1 MRPMILIAAL
11 LAASPAH
18 AAMCPA
24 LLTKATPATRAA
36 DAALIRKLAHQN
48 VRASGIGEVLS
59 DGKWRVIWATPEN
72 AENGVYFFRRGAK
85 AWRYVDVWGGVVAPG
100 EKPGVLSWARKLG
113 APPAIARCFADTAAA
128 EE

>member
-1 MRPMILIAAL
+1 MRPLLLIAAL
-11 LAASPAH
+11 LAASPAY
-18 AAMCPA
+18 AATCPT
-24 LLTKATPATRAA
+24 LLAKATPATRAA

-48 VRASGIGEVLS
+48 VRASGIGDVLS

-85 AWRYVDVWGGVVAPG
+85 GWRYVDVWGGVVAPG
-100 EKPGVLSWARKLG
+100 EKPGVLQWARKLG
-113 APPAIARCFADTAAA
+113 TPPAIARCFADTAAA

>member
-1 MRPMILIAAL
+1 MARSLIAGELFEQANQFVFKYGL
-11 LAASPAH
+11 RLVPSSFG
-18 AAMCPA
+18 
-24 LLTKATPATRAA
+24 LSSVSRY
-36 DAALIRKLAHQN
+36 
-48 VRASGIGEVLS
+48 VSIGEVLS